1 MIFPTGRKT
10 IDRTRNVFVFAC
22 YTGLRFSDVMNL
34 RWYNIDGD
42 ILDVVSKKTNKRQ
55 RFALPNEA
63 MMILSK
69 YPKTPDEPDPYIS
82 PRITNQ
88 KYNKQLKAVGK
99 LAGMT
104 GDWITEKQSGR
115 TKTREVRP
123 KYELLT
129 SHVARRTFVT
139 MCLRKGMSPEDI
151 RAVTGHTTADMMMK
165 YVKFDDKSKR
175 EKMSILNENA
185 QSGVETVFDYA
196 ITDDERIR
204 LGLPTHEEYLEI
216 FEGDTASVNAHLAV
230 VAHIRGNLDAR
241 AEYIKRLPDDKLNEV
256 FEIFMKG
263 VLLQR

>member
-1 MIFPTGRKT
+1 M
-10 IDRTRNVFVFAC
+10 NQ
-22 YTGLRFSDVMNL
+22 SDVMHI
-34 RWYNIDGD
+34 RWSNIDGD
-42 ILDVVSKKTNKRQ
+42 ILDVISKKTNKRQ
-55 RFALPNEA
+55 RFALANEV

-69 YPKTPDEPDPYIS
+69 YPKAPDEPGPYIF

-88 KYNKQLKAVGK
+88 KYNEQLKVVGK

-104 GDWITEKQSGR
+104 GYWITEKQSGR

-165 YVKFDDKSKR
+165 YVKFDDESKR

-185 QSGVETVFDYA
+185 QSGVETVFDHA
-196 ITDDERIR
+196 FTDDERIQ
-204 LGLPTHEEYLEI
+204 LGLPTRETYLEI

-230 VAHIRGNLDAR
+230 LAHIRGNLDAR
-241 AEYIKRLPDDKLNEV
+241 AEYIKRLPTDKLNEV
-256 FEIFMKG
+256 LEIIMR
-263 VLLQR
+263 L